1 MGGVNTDHAFYRTL
15 LCSQGQTQQLHI
27 KRSTI
32 RFQNI
37 KRPSRGKR
45 HISQTG
51 HFAHVFALCAAVMVK
66 QMWGRVGLP
75 PIFPSHADRSL
86 YDLKKGPLV
95 RTAVSVGPV
104 RTRPNFELNW
114 QPSFAYASRF
124 AESPCLHNDTR
135 HALAFEHHDNRTARH
150 TGETTHGVT
159 AHG

>member
-27 KRSTI
+27 KRGTI

-51 HFAHVFALCAAVMVK
+51 HFAHVFALCAAVTVK

-86 YDLKKGPLV
+86 Y
-95 RTAVSVGPV
+95 T
-104 RTRPNFELNW
+104 
-114 QPSFAYASRF
+114 
-124 AESPCLHNDTR
+124 
-135 HALAFEHHDNRTARH
+135 
-150 TGETTHGVT
+150 
-159 AHG
+159 